1 LFMVTTIEFL
11 PKETPKPENGESEIR
26 D

>member
-1 LFMVTTIEFL
+1 MVTTIEFL